1 MVSVSGCNN
10 VTISNII
17 RGTYSSAESNHGKPV
32 YRKDNATGS
41 VIVLIYYWDER
52 DGPSFNGWWFG
63 PKVGGDQVW
72 AYNPTKT
79 SQLPPT
85 TGWQVPWD
93 GAVDATLALSYG
105 AGAAAAVG
113 GGKGLPR
120 PLAPRPHATQS
131 KQLEE
136 MKKREEEQKKR
147 QEDLKAR
154 REAEEKTRK
163 EQAATLAVRKA
174 IQRVRT
180 ATPETYD
187 DLRATLEET
196 QANNLE
202 AMGSMAEKVSE
213 EATRAL
219 EEAQRRIDE
228 IHNKRVAEEQK
239 KQEQEKLK
247 KEMEVKV
254 EAFIKETKEEG
265 AAMLAKVKET
275 EALVEKLKQP
285 EGSPE
290 EIVAAAESAEKAVEE
305 TREGARTTRAK
316 IMEKQK
322 ELADAESFRK
332 VKREILELVSRLA
345 AGVRLMERSET
356 VVKSALARA
365 EKKTAALQK
374 LAERDREF
382 AEFDKDKDGKLN
394 RREVELYCK
403 VKLSHQL
410 PKDVL
415 DLILSKLEPLTSDK
429 FRPMHQKLFIAQ
441 SELLARQ
448 KAAEEE
454 ERQRKLEEERKAAQA
469 ALAEVSSLY
478 TTAEASAAEAENKAR
493 PLIKESDKA
502 SDEIV
507 AEADEAEALASRA
520 EQELQTAS
528 AKHGEQKESLEENP
542 NLKANAQQ
550 ELQRL
555 DQREKSLKGRLSK
568 IVAAVK
574 LAKEKA
580 KRKAFAEFDQKRTE
594 CATAIRAKMNAEAK
608 TADQFFEEINSASA
622 LTEEVFASFLNGLD
636 GLELFDGHAEK
647 LFSNM
652 AGEAGEISKEGF
664 KELVR
669 VFYKCVKA
677 TVMSEEM
684 SIKSKT
690 IRRLEVGEVL
700 EALEGPTM
708 EEATKV
714 KRLRCLATQD
724 ECMGWVTLAGN
735 QGTSFLEAGGNFYT
749 CVKETL
755 ITDGLCVQDSKTVR
769 RLAKGE
775 VVEVLEFQ
783 KKDATADVRR
793 IKGKAKQDGAI
804 GWITIASNAGTT
816 FLEPC

>member
-1 MVSVSGCNN
+1 MCQ
-10 VTISNII
+10 
-17 RGTYSSAESNHGKPV
+17 
-32 YRKDNATGS
+32 
-41 VIVLIYYWDER
+41 
-52 DGPSFNGWWFG
+52 
-63 PKVGGDQVW
+63 VGGD
-72 AYNPTKT
+72 
-79 SQLPPT
+79 
-85 TGWQVPWD
+85 QVPWD
-93 GAVDATLALSYG
+93 GAVDATLALSTFGSYKSEAHDRLIG
-105 AGAAAAVG
+105 ERFTAALVRASTDPDEEKG
-113 GGKGLPR
+113 GG
-120 PLAPRPHATQS
+120 A
-131 KQLEE
+131 
-136 MKKREEEQKKR
+136 EEEAKFGEQRHSVRKGVR

-174 IQRVRT
+174 I
-180 ATPETYD
+180 
-187 DLRATLEET
+187 LATLEET
-196 QANNLE
+196 QANNL
-202 AMGSMAEKVSE
+202 AVSE

-228 IHNKRVAEEQK
+228 IHNKRVAE
-239 KQEQEKLK
+239 EKLK

-290 EIVAAAESAEKAVEE
+290 EIVAAAESAE
-305 TREGARTTRAK
+305 
-316 IMEKQK
+316 
-322 ELADAESFRK
+322 K

-382 AEFDKDKDGKLN
+382 AEFDKDKD
-394 RREVELYCK
+394 
-403 VKLSHQL
+403 
-410 PKDVL
+410 VL
-415 DLILSKLEPLTSDK
+415 DLILSKLEPALPP
-429 FRPMHQKLFIAQ
+429 FAL
-441 SELLARQ
+441 
-448 KAAEEE
+448 

-478 TTAEASAAEAENKAR
+478 TTAEESAATKAAMADELMKMSESGTEELIINSRERFEAR

-528 AKHGEQKESLEENP
+528 AKNGEQKESLEENP

-555 DQREKSLKGRLSK
+555 DQRLGSALADLLRLSNIRREKSLKGRALTVDMVLSGRLSK

-608 TADQFFEEINSASA
+608 TADQFFEERSSA
-622 LTEEVFASFLNGLD
+622 LTEEVFASFLNGSL
-636 GLELFDGHAEK
+636 
-647 LFSNM
+647 
-652 AGEAGEISKEGF
+652 
-664 KELVR
+664 
-669 VFYKCVKA
+669 
-677 TVMSEEM
+677 
-684 SIKSKT
+684 
-690 IRRLEVGEVL
+690 
-700 EALEGPTM
+700 
-708 EEATKV
+708 
-714 KRLRCLATQD
+714 
-724 ECMGWVTLAGN
+724 GW
-735 QGTSFLEAGGNFYT
+735 
-749 CVKETL
+749 
-755 ITDGLCVQDSKTVR
+755 
-769 RLAKGE
+769 
-775 VVEVLEFQ
+775 
-783 KKDATADVRR
+783 
-793 IKGKAKQDGAI
+793 
-804 GWITIASNAGTT
+804 
-816 FLEPC
+816 